1 MFLVLFS
8 TSVHSSLL
16 SYVPHHLVM
25 FLVLCSA
32 CAYSSLLCYVPCL
45 VFNTCVFSLAV
56 LCGLL
61 CSLSCFQHVC
71 IPPCCVMLLVFNTC
85 IPPCCVMFHILFST
99 HLYSF
104 LLCYVLCYVPCLVF
118 NKCVF
123 PLAVLCT
130 PLCYVPCLVLEIN
143 ACWHCGIC
151 RPVCS
156 HLRTQGCKMDF
167 HGMLC

>member
-1 MFLVLFS
+1 
-8 TSVHSSLL
+8 
-16 SYVPHHLVM
+16 
-25 FLVLCSA
+25 
-32 CAYSSLLCYVPCL
+32 
-45 VFNTCVFSLAV
+45 
-56 LCGLL
+56 
-61 CSLSCFQHVC
+61 
-71 IPPCCVMLLVFNTC
+71 MLLVFNTC

-167 HGMLC
+167 HGMLCWRVLYKNSCQQIQAWVKIRQQNEPTRFSAYFERKLHDIYRSAKRVVEKNGTHFSFTHVFHTPNYRDI